1 MEAVINLLEEA
12 GKATDAQERIR
23 LSPGEVL
30 ITEGQADNTVYVLLK
45 GGLRVSR
52 KLDGEQTPLILITR
66 PGSVVGEIVAFGGGT
81 RTATV
86 EAQEASE
93 LLAFSPGEFDSL
105 LESNPSVARELAKL
119 AERRAEEGELAELL
133 AAHFGITETET
144 LAGIIAGVE
153 WRRLDQGEVLFE
165 EGDASDA
172 IYFVVRGRL
181 LASRFDSGE
190 GGEVRLG
197 EAGRGEVVG
206 EMGLLRRA
214 PRGATVTALRD
225 TVLAALPE
233 AGFLHLV
240 EQRPRVMIEVGLKAL
255 ERAEDTSRSSPST
268 VLAVAAA
275 AGLDRRAITDGLV
288 RGLES
293 LGSVQRFSPSEVDTR
308 LGMAGVSEVSPGE
321 VGDVRVSRFLH
332 EAEIA
337 TDHLVFDLGTV
348 GGGWSRRCLG
358 MADRALVFVP
368 RRSDE
373 ADRALLD
380 QVLGDCPRGLHR
392 TVVVVHPPGSPP
404 PSGSA
409 SQASR
414 FGAQDVLHVM
424 EGSGT
429 DLERVARVA
438 VGRGNALVLGGGG
451 GRGFAH
457 IGVLRAM
464 SELGV
469 PVDIVGGA
477 SIGGI
482 LAAAMADATPPEQV
496 IEWAARHFP
505 KSMDYTIPMVSLI
518 KGARIARSADE
529 TFGSREIE
537 DLWLTYFCVSTNL
550 TASRLHIHRGGPL
563 ARAIRATSAIPGVM
577 PPVPEGNDLL
587 IDGGVI
593 NNLPIDVAREMAPAG
608 KIVAVDV
615 APPRG
620 PGARSDYG
628 LSVSGWDA
636 LRTGW
641 GNGRRVYPRISAVL
655 MRSMIT
661 ASMRERDRQVGAHLA
676 DCYLDL
682 DMRGVSMLD
691 FDDPVGVAQ
700 RGYEAAMPLLEAWLE
715 ASQDR

>member
-12 GKATDAQERIR
+12 GKGTAAHDRIR
-23 LSPGEVL
+23 LSPGEAL
-30 ITEGQADNTVYVLLK
+30 ITEGQVDDTVYVLLR
-45 GGLRVSR
+45 GALCVSR
-52 KLDGEQTPLILITR
+52 NLDGKQTPVSVVTH
-66 PGSVVGEIVAFGGGT
+66 PGSVVGEIVALGGGT

-86 EAQEASE
+86 EAQEGSE

-105 LESNPSVARELAKL
+105 LASNPSVARELAEL

-133 AAHFGITETET
+133 AAHFGIAEPET

-153 WRRLDQGEVLFE
+153 WRRLEQGEVLFE
-165 EGDASDA
+165 EGDVSDA

-190 GGEVRLG
+190 GREARLG

-214 PRGATVTALRD
+214 ARGATVTALRD

-233 AGFLHLV
+233 SGFLHLV

-268 VLAVAAA
+268 VLAVVAA
-275 AGLDRRAITDGLV
+275 AGLDRQAMTDGLV
-288 RGLES
+288 RGLEP
-293 LGSVQRFSPSEVDTR
+293 LGSVQSLSPGEVDTR
-308 LGMAGVSEVSPGE
+308 LGMEGVSEVAPGE
-321 VGDVRVSRFLH
+321 VGEVRISRFLH
-332 EAEIA
+332 EAEME
-337 TDHLVFDLGTV
+337 TDHLLLDLGPV

-373 ADRALLD
+373 ADRALID
-380 QVLGDCPRGLHR
+380 QILGDCPRGLHR

-409 SQASR
+409 SLASR
-414 FGAQDVLHVM
+414 FGAQDVLHAV
-424 EGSGT
+424 EGSGA

-464 SELGV
+464 SELGL

-482 LAAAMADATPPEQV
+482 LGAVMADATPPEQV
-496 IEWAARHFP
+496 IEWAGRHFP

-518 KGARIARSADE
+518 KGARIARSSEE
-529 TFGSREIE
+529 TFGNRDIE
-537 DLWLTYFCVSTNL
+537 DLWLSYFCVSTNL
-550 TASRLHIHRGGPL
+550 TAARLHIHRSGPL

-587 IDGGVI
+587 VDGGVI

-628 LSVSGWDA
+628 LSVSGWEA

-641 GNGRRVYPRISAVL
+641 GGGRGVYPRISAVL

-661 ASMRERDRQVGAHLA
+661 ASMRERDRQVSAHLA

-691 FDDPVGVAQ
+691 FADAPGVAE
-700 RGYEAAMPLLEAWLE
+700 RGYEAALPVLQSWLDE
-715 ASQDR
+715 Q